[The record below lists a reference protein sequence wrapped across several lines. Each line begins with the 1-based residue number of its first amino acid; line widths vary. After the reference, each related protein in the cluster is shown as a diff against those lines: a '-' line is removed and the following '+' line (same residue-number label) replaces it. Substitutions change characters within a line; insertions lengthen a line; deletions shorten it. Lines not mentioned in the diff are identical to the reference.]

1 MLAQRDRGRGVG
13 LLRALLL
20 AALVAAFAGALSGGA
35 WAQQPQVQKSQD
47 EFVPV
52 KDLGQQEQ
60 LPAAPLLVAAYVV
73 VWLALLVYLWSIWRR
88 LGKVDQELSAL
99 TRRIAEMAGADKRG

>member
-1 MLAQRDRGRGVG
+1 M
-13 LLRALLL
+13 LRALLL
-20 AALVAAFAGALSGGA
+20 VALVATCAGAVPGVG
-35 WAQQPQVQKSQD
+35 WAQQPQSQRPQD

-99 TRRIAEMAGADKRG
+99 TRRLAERPGAGRQP